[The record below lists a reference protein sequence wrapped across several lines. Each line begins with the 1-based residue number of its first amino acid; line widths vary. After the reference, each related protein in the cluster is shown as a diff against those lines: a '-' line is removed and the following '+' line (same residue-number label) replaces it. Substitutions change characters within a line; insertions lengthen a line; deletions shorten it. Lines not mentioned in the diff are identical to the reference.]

1 MRGQSYPF
9 TLVPSKLILWQAA
22 CVSTALRA
30 SSCDIGDTTCLCTTP
45 AAFESTLGCYSLQC
59 TVKEALCKT
68 ACPAYTC
75 FPLLTSAASTNMT
88 RSTCGVPEESEADLT
103 PALAGSLGMLA
114 LIMVGLRI
122 GWRTATKKTF
132 GWDDGFILLAIPD
145 NAVKHHGLGTNL
157 WTIPFDSITAQ
168 LKYLLIA
175 EVFYMPAEAF
185 TQLSFLAFYHRIFP
199 PKYKYPIYTLSAIS
213 TCFGIS
219 NTLIMIF
226 QCTPVSFFWN
236 SWTGEVSGTCIDINT
251 YSWYRAAMQI
261 CMDVSI
267 ISFPIWPLSRLA
279 LSTRKKVMVLVMF
292 CTGFLRTDRIRI
304 TIVSCLR
311 LQSLIKF
318 SKSPN
323 TSMDNNPAIYW
334 SIVECDVAII
344 CACMPCLPPLLKPIF
359 PRCFATTQ
367 QSDPEEERTP
377 QPVRL
382 NQIMKKDEFS
392 VLSSSASGDRLVA

>member
-1 MRGQSYPF
+1 MCGQYSAFP
-9 TLVPSKLILWQAA
+9 LVPPKLILSQAA

-30 SSCDIGDTTCLCTTP
+30 SSCDMGDTACLCTTP
-45 AAFESTLGCYSLQC
+45 TAIESALGCYSLQC
-59 TVKEALCKT
+59 TVKEALCKM
-68 ACPAYTC
+68 ACPAYPR

-88 RSTCGVPEESEADLT
+88 RSTCGVPEESEANLT

-114 LIMVGLRI
+114 LVMVGLRI

-132 GWDDGFILLAIPD
+132 GWDDGFILLAMPD
-145 NAVKHHGLGTNL
+145 GAVKYHGLGTNL

-185 TQLSFLAFYHRIFP
+185 TQLSFLAFYQRIFP

-213 TCFGIS
+213 VCFGIS

-236 SWTGEVSGTCIDINT
+236 SWTGEVSGTCIDIST

-267 ISFPIWPLSRLA
+267 ISLPIWPLSRLA
-279 LSTRKKVMVLVMF
+279 LSTRKKAMVLVMF
-292 CTGFLRTDRIRI
+292 STGFLPNEKTRI

-334 SIVECDVAII
+334 SMVECDVAII

>member
-1 MRGQSYPF
+1 MAS
-9 TLVPSKLILWQAA
+9 TLASNLLDSLPQCAAA
-22 CVSTALRA
+22 CVSTVLEA
-30 SSCDIGDTTCLCTTP
+30 STCGPGDTTCLCTTTV
-45 AAFESTLGCYSLQC
+45 ALESAIGCYSLQC
-59 TVKEALCKT
+59 TVKEGL
-68 ACPAYTC
+68 
-75 FPLLTSAASTNMT
+75 SSTNMT
-88 RSTCGVPEESEADLT
+88 RSACGVPEESQANLT

-122 GWRTATKKTF
+122 GWRTATKKAF
-132 GWDDGFILLAIPD
+132 GWDDGFILLAIACAIPL
-145 NAVKHHGLGTNL
+145 NCMAFPMKQHGLGTNL

-168 LKYLLIA
+168 LKCLLIA

-213 TCFGIS
+213 ACFGIS
-219 NTLIMIF
+219 NTLIMVF

-267 ISFPIWPLSRLA
+267 ISLPIWPLSKLV
-279 LSTRKKVMVLVMF
+279 LGTRKKAMVLVMF
-292 CTGFLRTDRIRI
+292 CTGFLI

-323 TSMDNNPAIYW
+323 ISMDNNPAIYW
-334 SIVECDVAII
+334 SMVECDVAII
-344 CACMPCLPPLLKPIF
+344 CACMPCIPPLLRPIF
-359 PRCFATTQ
+359 PQCFGTTHH
-367 QSDPEEERTP
+367 SEPEEERTP
-377 QPVRL
+377 QPVHL

-392 VLSSSASGDRLVA
+392 VLSSNASRDRLVA